1 MKVASNEILC
11 DRFALKRYRWPFQSE
26 NLQKQSLEE
35 CKDPKRCFSW
45 SFSEIIVSDKHR
57 KVKEEAEQTFEKFS
71 NRIDSSQD
79 WNKIPQ
85 SVHFMIIIQTF
96 ESISRPQGRI
106 VGLLKSRDF
115 DQQVQ
120 AVDCL

>member
-1 MKVASNEILC
+1 M
-11 DRFALKRYRWPFQSE
+11 
-26 NLQKQSLEE
+26 
-35 CKDPKRCFSW
+35 
-45 SFSEIIVSDKHR
+45 IVSDKHR

-79 WNKIPQ
+79 RNKIPQ

-96 ESISRPQGRI
+96 EIISRPKGRI

-115 DQQVQ
+115 DQQIQ
-120 AVDCL
+120 AVDCLLTSAANQGYVIRSSVRTKWNWKV